1 MTSAFLETMGESPR
15 NKVLEYFVEC
25 DTLDIAISDIIEEYN
40 LNKATTYNLINKLL
54 FQKII
59 IPTRKVGNTQLY
71 RLNKENHVSQ
81 ILMNI
86 MNDCIAR
93 VAEEYGEKEKQV
105 ITIKNKVK
113 EKRKK
118 S

>member
-25 DTLDIAISDIIEEYN
+25 NALDVAISDIIEEYN

-54 FQKII
+54 SQKII
-59 IPTRKVGNTQLY
+59 IPTKKVGNTQLY
-71 RLNKENHVSQ
+71 RLNKENHISQ

-86 MNDCIAR
+86 MNDSIAR
-93 VAEEYGEKEKQV
+93 VAEEYRKKEKQV
-105 ITIKNKVK
+105 VTIKSKLKVNKK
-113 EKRKK
+113 
-118 S
+118 